1 MNLSTEK
8 GCVSMAGKKP
18 RGDTQERILTYIQE
32 EIRMRGYAPSV
43 REIGEAVGLKSTSTV
58 HGHLMRLEKKGLL
71 HRDAM
76 KPRAMGIAKAPRLAE
91 ESLICQLPIVGRV
104 AAGQPILAEENVE
117 EYVSLPIEFAGEGEH
132 FVLRVRGDSMI
143 QAGIYHDDYIVV
155 RKQQHAN
162 NGEIVVALVEDEATV
177 KRFFKENGHFRLQ
190 PENDAME
197 PIIVTSVT
205 ILGKVTSLLRKM

>member
-1 MNLSTEK
+1 
-8 GCVSMAGKKP
+8 MAGRKP
-18 RGDTQERILTYIQE
+18 RGDTQERILAYIQE
-32 EIRMRGYAPSV
+32 EIQIRGYAPSV

-58 HGHLMRLEKKGLL
+58 HGHLTRLEKRGLL

-76 KPRAMGIAKAPRLAE
+76 KPRAMGLAKGSASMNCDDGE
-91 ESLICQLPIVGRV
+91 VYQLPVVGRV
-104 AAGQPILAEENVE
+104 AAGQPILAEESIE
-117 EYVSLPIEFAGEGEH
+117 DYMALPAEFVGDGEH
-132 FVLRVRGDSMI
+132 FVLQVRGDSMI
-143 QAGIYHDDYIVV
+143 QAGIFNNDFIVV

-177 KRFFKENGHFRLQ
+177 KRYFKENGHFRLQ

-197 PIIVTSVT
+197 PIIVPTVT

>member
-1 MNLSTEK
+1 
-8 GCVSMAGKKP
+8 MADKKP
-18 RGDTQERILTYIQE
+18 RGDMQGRILTYIQD
-32 EIRMRGYAPSV
+32 EIKSRGYAPSV

-76 KPRAMGIAKAPRLAE
+76 KPRAMGVLTNMQDDDDDRSVRRIPV
-91 ESLICQLPIVGRV
+91 VGRV
-104 AAGQPILAEENVE
+104 AAGMPILAEENTE
-117 EYVSLPIEFAGEGEH
+117 ELMTLPSDFVGDGEH
-132 FVLRVRGDSMI
+132 FMLRVRGDSMI
-143 QAGIYHDDYIVV
+143 QAGIFNDDYIVV
-155 RKQQHAN
+155 RSQPSAN

-197 PIIVTSVT
+197 PIIVPSVT
-205 ILGKVTSLLRKM
+205 IMGKVVSLLRRF